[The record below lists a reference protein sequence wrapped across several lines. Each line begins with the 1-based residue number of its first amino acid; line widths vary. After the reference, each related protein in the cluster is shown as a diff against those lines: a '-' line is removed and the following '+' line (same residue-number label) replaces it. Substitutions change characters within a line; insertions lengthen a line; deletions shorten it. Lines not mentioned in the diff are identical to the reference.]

1 MRRPGAALLT
11 LALAAAVSVPLL
23 SASPLLSL
31 TTEERA
37 VRALA
42 DRYGLEPPES
52 GSPLPG
58 LRDLFRGDT
67 GWSVVP

>member
-1 MRRPGAALLT
+1 MRRPGAALL
-11 LALAAAVSVPLL
+11 ALAAAVSVSLL
-23 SASPLLSL
+23 AASPLLSL

>member
-1 MRRPGAALLT
+1 MRRPGAALLA

-23 SASPLLSL
+23 PASPLPTHPPSS
-31 TTEERA
+31 RA
-37 VRALA
+37 GRGRA
-42 DRYGLEPPES
+42 DRSGREPPES